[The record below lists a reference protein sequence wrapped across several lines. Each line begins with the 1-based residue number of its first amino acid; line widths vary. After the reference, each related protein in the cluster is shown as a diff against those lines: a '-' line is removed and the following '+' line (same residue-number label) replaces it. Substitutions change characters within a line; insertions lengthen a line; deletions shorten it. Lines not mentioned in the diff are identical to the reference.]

1 MKVRFAVIFA
11 AGLALTLAGCSEI
24 QESDNCVLSTEIP
37 EGYGA
42 VQIKLNSQSAR
53 TIRPFD
59 LNGVERWN
67 LYFTGS
73 GNSSESFYRDI
84 SREMIESPILVKPGK
99 WKVTVS
105 GSDKSNWAFLSSD
118 EQEFYVTA
126 GNTVSLYLD
135 DIIIKYSPSYV
146 TELTGTLQYTAS
158 IDSSTIGFI
167 KDKDESDDIAVTAV
181 LTPFPADEGTV
192 TLSETC
198 TVNDTSNSNF
208 TVWLN
213 TDEETGNISFT
224 ATKLEPGYYTL
235 KLTFKYS
242 ELPAVYELLTGD
254 CLYQVAA
261 DLTTSNPTDSS
272 TCGYAGTEKFYATNE
287 ASQGNGISK
296 NYPDNINS
304 ILEKYSEN
312 RYLSIHMGDSIIP
325 EIDLDCVK
333 ADSRI
338 YIYVYS
344 GWDDDPEINVEIR
357 SVSTKTIIVNCSANF
372 ISSTPESVFKVK
384 NLNDEWT
391 VSSAKTEYTLS
402 SSDDGDFTLYT
413 ISSN

>member
-11 AGLALTLAGCSEI
+11 AGLALILAGCSEI

-73 GNSSESFYRDI
+73 GNSSESFSRDI
-84 SREMIESPILVKPGK
+84 LREMIESPILVKPGK

-105 GSDKSNWAFLSSD
+105 GSDESNWARLSSD
-118 EQEFYVTA
+118 EQEVYVTE
-126 GNTVSLYLD
+126 GNTVYLD
-135 DIIIKYSPSYV
+135 DIIIKYSPSYI
-146 TELTGTLQYTAS
+146 TEQTGTLQYTAS

-192 TLSETC
+192 PLSYTC
-198 TVNDTSNSNF
+198 IVNNTSNSDF
-208 TVWLN
+208 TVSLD
-213 TDEETGNISFT
+213 TEEGKGNISFT

-242 ELPAVYELLTGD
+242 GLPAVYELLTGD

-261 DLTTSNPTDSS
+261 DLTSSNPTDSS
-272 TCGYAGTEKFYATNE
+272 TYGYSVTEKFYATNE

-296 NYPDNINS
+296 NYPDNINA
-304 ILEKYSEN
+304 ILEKWSEN

-333 ADSRI
+333 AASRI

-344 GWDDDPEINVEIR
+344 GLNDDPEINVEIR
-357 SVSTKTIIVNCSANF
+357 YDSTKTINVNCIANF
-372 ISSTPESVFKVK
+372 ISSTPVFKVK
-384 NLNDEWT
+384 NLNGEWN
-391 VSSAKTEYTLS
+391 VSSAAAAYILS
-402 SSDDGDFTLYT
+402 SSEDGDFTLYT
-413 ISSN
+413 ISPN